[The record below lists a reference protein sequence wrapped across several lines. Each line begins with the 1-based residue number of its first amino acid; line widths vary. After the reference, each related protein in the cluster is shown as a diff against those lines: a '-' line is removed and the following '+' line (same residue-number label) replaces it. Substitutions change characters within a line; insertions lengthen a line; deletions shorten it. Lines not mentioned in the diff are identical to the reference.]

1 MTSLLPSFDSTLFD
15 TPAIVPGQV
24 STPPLSQETPTTESR
39 FTFPL
44 PENASNDFT
53 LQVPTVR
60 VWGIDF
66 AQVTMEQTL
75 DQLDQM
81 IDRGGCGQ
89 VITANLNY
97 VMLHQQ
103 DPKIQELTRRA
114 AMVLCDG
121 MPILWRSKTQSSS
134 LPARVAGSD
143 LIYRLCERASQKMY
157 RVFFL
162 GAAPGVAQQ
171 AADKLAAR
179 YPGLQVAGVEC
190 PPFRPLSDEEE
201 RAMVERIRS
210 SHADIL
216 LVAFGQP
223 KGELWLDRHFQQ
235 LGTPVCIQLGASFDF
250 VAGTAKRAPTLFQ
263 RTGLEWF
270 YRMCTDPKRLIPR
283 YSSNLFFLLKRLRK
297 DILEATQE

>member
-24 STPPLSQETPTTESR
+24 STPPFIAGNAGDESR

-75 DQLDQM
+75 DHLDQM

-114 AMVLCDG
+114 CHGALRRYADPVA
-121 MPILWRSKTQSSS
+121 IKTQSSS

-143 LIYRLCERASQKMY
+143 LIYRLCENAHQKMY

-162 GAAPGVAQQ
+162 GAA
-171 AADKLAAR
+171 
-179 YPGLQVAGVEC
+179 
-190 PPFRPLSDEEE
+190 
-201 RAMVERIRS
+201 
-210 SHADIL
+210 
-216 LVAFGQP
+216 
-223 KGELWLDRHFQQ
+223 
-235 LGTPVCIQLGASFDF
+235 LGW
-250 VAGTAKRAPTLFQ
+250 PTS
-263 RTGLEWF
+263 R
-270 YRMCTDPKRLIPR
+270 R
-283 YSSNLFFLLKRLRK
+283 
-297 DILEATQE
+297 

>member
-1 MTSLLPSFDSTLFD
+1 MTSLLPSFDSTLFRY
-15 TPAIVPGQV
+15 TAIVCLAKYPRLRYRRKRRRRKVELRFRFRECFQRFHSPGAD
-24 STPPLSQETPTTESR
+24 S
-39 FTFPL
+39 
-44 PENASNDFT
+44 
-53 LQVPTVR
+53 R

-114 AMVLCDG
+114 AMVLCYG

-162 GAAPGVAQQ
+162 GAAPGWPNKPPINSLQ
-171 AADKLAAR
+171 DILACKW
-179 YPGLQVAGVEC
+179 LEVEC

-210 SHADIL
+210 SHAIFCWSLSDNRKVNCGGPSL
-216 LVAFGQP
+216 PA
-223 KGELWLDRHFQQ
+223 
-235 LGTPVCIQLGASFDF
+235 
-250 VAGTAKRAPTLFQ
+250 
-263 RTGLEWF
+263 TGNPGLYPAWG
-270 YRMCTDPKRLIPR
+270 
-283 YSSNLFFLLKRLRK
+283 FL
-297 DILEATQE
+297 